1 MNLMEYLRSM
11 RERLTGRQREPF
23 DPQAVLQKFESLPMG
38 ENYLYLRTLPYNP
51 VDTLMNNTYINFGS
65 FRNAM
70 EYDALLGGFGI
81 PQLKYIP
88 EAGMVKGP
96 RGFLP
101 FTAMF
106 QWNTPDHRPPA
117 YFSEGV
123 LRRR

>member
-1 MNLMEYLRSM
+1 MNIMDYLRSM

-23 DPQAVLQKFESLPMG
+23 DSQAVLEKFESLPMG

-51 VDTLMNNTYINFGS
+51 VDTLMNNTYSNFGQ

-70 EYDALLGGFGI
+70 EYDALFGGFGI
-81 PQLKYIP
+81 PQLKYDP
-88 EAGMVKGP
+88 TSGRVRAPGGWLAPSARFE
-96 RGFLP
+96 
-101 FTAMF
+101 
-106 QWNTPDHRPPA
+106 WNTPGKVPPA